1 MKLVETQ
8 HIDEKDIHVK
18 QGKEAISCN
27 ITIRKNVMR
36 NFCFTFTAAC
46 YLRIVCGNAS
56 YHVACY
62 LLIDCEKSSNTIIT
76 GICDYIID
84 VFENFSLKYT
94 NEPLN

>member
-36 NFCFTFTAAC
+36 NFCFTCIATHKELC
-46 YLRIVCGNAS
+46 
-56 YHVACY
+56 VAMQVIMLLVTY
-62 LLIDCEKSSNTIIT
+62 LLTVKSQAIQ
-76 GICDYIID
+76 
-84 VFENFSLKYT
+84 
-94 NEPLN
+94 